1 MKKLSGILLV
11 VLLWWGCNKDDRE
24 RLFEMV
30 YPNTLFT
37 IPAGANPSFPL
48 VFEVNRQNTNIDFF
62 LSQSATDTAA
72 ITAINAT
79 FGTLT
84 ALESGKEYYFIEEIS
99 VRMCATDRVECSP
112 ADEVFYINDLRGR
125 AEDRVQL
132 LPSLRNVKKLMTG
145 AQFKLEVVFFL
156 NDFSP
161 YSIDS
166 RLDMAFEAVR

>member
-1 MKKLSGILLV
+1 MRKLSGILFI
-11 VLLWWGCNKDDRE
+11 VLLWWGCNKDERE

-30 YPNTLFT
+30 FPNTLFT

-62 LSQSATDTAA
+62 LSQSGTDTAA
-72 ITAINAT
+72 ITAINAA

-84 ALESGKEYYFIEEIS
+84 ALENGKEYYFIEEIS
-99 VRMCATDRVECSP
+99 VRICDTERAECSP
-112 ADEVFYINDLRGR
+112 ADEVFYINELRGQ
-125 AEDRVQL
+125 ADDRIRL
-132 LPSLRNVKKLMTG
+132 LPSLRNVKKIMTG

-161 YSIDS
+161 YTVES
-166 RLDMAFEAVR
+166 RLDMTFDALK